1 MNQLEILAEVSKI
14 IGNESCATSVPS
26 EPSPEVDPS
35 GKPGKLEK
43 RVIKNVARA
52 ISDFNLIEE
61 GDRILVAISGGKDSW
76 VMMYVLEEL
85 RKRAPVNFELVNVN
99 IDQGYRG
106 YRQDLIEDVVEE
118 GGYSYA
124 MEEFNIAN
132 IVAEKVKPGDVPC
145 SLCARL
151 RRGKLSGLAEKHN
164 CNKIAL
170 GHHMDDFIETALL
183 NMFYVGK
190 MASMSPK
197 LTTDVQKIT
206 VIRPLMYCE
215 EEDIR
220 RLCNKKGFPIV
231 CCQCPLAC
239 GNNDQLDSK
248 RVFIKRLLK
257 VLETKIPNIRQSLLT
272 SLGNLKPSHLL
283 DRNFLDQLSN
293 SSKPL

>member
-14 IGNESCATSVPS
+14 IGTGASCAAPASVV
-26 EPSPEVDPS
+26 EQKEES

-43 RVIKNVARA
+43 RVFKNVGKA
-52 ISDFNLIEE
+52 IADFNLIEE
-61 GDRILVAISGGKDSW
+61 GDRVLVAISGGKDSW

-85 RKRAPVNFELVNVN
+85 RKRAPINFELVNVN

-106 YRQDLIEDVVEE
+106 YRQDLIEDVVEDA
-118 GGYSYA
+118 GYDYA
-124 MEEFNIAN
+124 MEEFNIAD

-151 RRGKLSGLAEKHN
+151 RRGKLTGLAEKHG

-170 GHHMDDFIETALL
+170 GHHMDDFIETLLL

-190 MASMSPK
+190 VAAMAPK
-197 LTTDVQKIT
+197 LTTEAQKIT

-215 EEDIR
+215 EEDIK
-220 RLCNKKGFPIV
+220 RLCAKKGFPIV

-248 RVFIKRLLK
+248 RVFMKRLLK
-257 VLETKIPNIRQSLLT
+257 VLEAKIPNIRQSLLT
-272 SLGNLKPSHLL
+272 SLGNIKPSHML
-283 DRNFLDQLSN
+283 DRNLIS
-293 SSKPL
+293 

>member
-14 IGNESCATSVPS
+14 IGTASCATTPAI
-26 EPSPEVDPS
+26 PIPENDKNSDPS
-35 GKPGKLEK
+35 KPGKLEK
-43 RVIKNVARA
+43 RIFKNIGRA
-52 ISDFNLIEE
+52 IADFKLIEE
-61 GDRILVAISGGKDSW
+61 GDRVLVAISGGKDSW

-85 RKRAPVNFELVNVN
+85 RKRAPIKFELINVN

-118 GGYSYA
+118 RGYDYA
-124 MEEFNIAN
+124 MEEFNIAD
-132 IVAEKVKPGDVPC
+132 IVAEKIKPGDVPC

-151 RRGKLSGLAEKHN
+151 RRGYLTGLAEKHN

-190 MASMSPK
+190 IASMSPK
-197 LTTDVQKIT
+197 LTTETQKIT

-220 RLCNKKGFPIV
+220 RLCVKKGFPIV

-239 GNNDQLDSK
+239 GNNDALDSK

-257 VLETKIPNIRQSLLT
+257 VLEVKIPNIRQSLLT
-272 SLGNLKPSHLL
+272 SLGNIKPSHLL
-283 DRNFLDQLSN
+283 DRNYL
-293 SSKPL
+293 P

>member
-1 MNQLEILAEVSKI
+1 MNQLEILAEISKLVGTGASCSNPAPTVS
-14 IGNESCATSVPS
+14 TSAEKNNPT
-26 EPSPEVDPS
+26 
-35 GKPGKLEK
+35 KPGKLEK
-43 RVIKNVARA
+43 RVFKNIGKA
-52 ISDFNLIEE
+52 ISDFKLIEE
-61 GDRILVAISGGKDSW
+61 GDRVLVAISGGKDSW

-85 RKRAPVNFELVNVN
+85 RKRAPIKFELINVN

-118 GGYSYA
+118 QGYDYA

-132 IVAEKVKPGDVPC
+132 IVAEKIRPGDVPC

-151 RRGKLSGLAEKHN
+151 RRGYLTGLAEKHN

-170 GHHMDDFIETALL
+170 GHHMDDFIETVLL

-190 MASMSPK
+190 IASMAPK
-197 LTTDVQKIT
+197 LTTETQKIT
-206 VIRPLMYCE
+206 VIRPLVYCE

-220 RLCNKKGFPIV
+220 RLCLKKGFPIV

-239 GNNDQLDSK
+239 GNNDALDSK
-248 RVFIKRLLK
+248 RVFVKRLLK
-257 VLETKIPNIRQSLLT
+257 VLEGKIPNIRQSLLT

-283 DRNFLDQLSN
+283 DRNYL
-293 SSKPL
+293 P

>member
-1 MNQLEILAEVSKI
+1 M
-14 IGNESCATSVPS
+14 
-26 EPSPEVDPS
+26 
-35 GKPGKLEK
+35 EK
-43 RVIKNVARA
+43 RVFKNIGKA
-52 ISDFNLIEE
+52 ISDFKLIEE
-61 GDRILVAISGGKDSW
+61 GDRVLVAISGGKDSW

-85 RKRAPVNFELVNVN
+85 RKRAPIKFELINVN

-118 GGYSYA
+118 QGYDYA

-132 IVAEKVKPGDVPC
+132 IVAEKIRPGDVPC

-151 RRGKLSGLAEKHN
+151 RRGYLTGLAEKHN

-170 GHHMDDFIETALL
+170 GHHMDDFIETVLL

-190 MASMSPK
+190 IASMAPK
-197 LTTDVQKIT
+197 LTTETQKIT
-206 VIRPLMYCE
+206 VIRPLVYCE

-220 RLCNKKGFPIV
+220 RLCLKKGFPIV

-239 GNNDQLDSK
+239 GNNDALDSK
-248 RVFIKRLLK
+248 RVFVKRLLK
-257 VLETKIPNIRQSLLT
+257 VLEGKIPNIRQSLLT

-283 DRNFLDQLSN
+283 DRNYL
-293 SSKPL
+293 P

>member
-1 MNQLEILAEVSKI
+1 MNQLEILAEVTKL
-14 IGNESCATSVPS
+14 IGNQSCETTIPRPDPAPAT
-26 EPSPEVDPS
+26 DKN
-35 GKPGKLEK
+35 KPGKLEK
-43 RVIKNVARA
+43 QIIKNVARA
-52 ISDFNLIEE
+52 IIDFNLIED
-61 GDRILVAISGGKDSW
+61 GDRVLVAISGGKDSW

-85 RKRAPVNFELVNVN
+85 RKRAPIKFELVNVN

-118 GGYSYA
+118 GGYNYA
-124 MEEFNIAN
+124 MEEFNIAD

-151 RRGKLSGLAEKHN
+151 RRGKLSGLAEKHG

-190 MASMSPK
+190 IASMSPK
-197 LTTDVQKIT
+197 LSTDVQKIT
-206 VIRPLMYCE
+206 VIRPLMYCQ

-220 RLCNKKGFPIV
+220 RLCVKKGFPIV

-257 VLETKIPNIRQSLLT
+257 VLEAKIPNIRQSLLT

-283 DRNFLDQLSN
+283 DKNFH
-293 SSKPL
+293 P